1 MPFLD
6 HLSETYFDGRLSP
19 EVRGLMAP
27 LADERDEVQEFIE
40 RMCRTMRRQEIG
52 AEDLSETLAW
62 AIAYFLPKILPGAW
76 GGSVPPITSEGR
88 HRTIDDYL
96 ECNPWRALGPGDR
109 FLDLGCGFPPVTAL
123 ETARRFPDV
132 LVTAADPS
140 FARYLVRHENGDYA
154 CFGPHTELLYF
165 QPGANAVER
174 WEGLYLDP
182 EDTRSRFR
190 GPLLAALEER
200 GGVSTGRARWEHGG
214 FTVVEDPILDFS
226 AENLTFAQEG
236 IGAEGL
242 GNYEAVRCLNVLC
255 YFDRA
260 FRDRTLEWMADV
272 LVEGG
277 ILVTG
282 VNWAGSRHSRL
293 TVLRREG
300 GSMAAREFT
309 FSVENVRPLEMAA
322 WFALDDDDYELAAL
336 AELIGVIRSSGE
348 FRRSFDNR
356 MDELL
361 AATGFTSRRAN
372 GYLGFLDQTASSD
385 PLQASATVGRQ
396 LEEEG
401 FAEGAAEILRT
412 GGYDAWV
419 NCVGHVAVDPEGLR
433 ALPAP

>member
-1 MPFLD
+1 MSFLD

-27 LADERDEVQEFIE
+27 LADERDEVREFIE

-88 HRTIDDYL
+88 HRTIDGYL
-96 ECNPWRALGPGDR
+96 ECNAWRALGPGDR

-154 CFGPHTELLYF
+154 CFGPDTELLYF

-174 WEGLYLDP
+174 WEGLYRDP
-182 EDTRSRFR
+182 DDTRSRFR
-190 GPLLAALEER
+190 GPLVAALEEGD
-200 GGVSTGRARWEHGG
+200 GGGTGRARWERGG

-242 GNYEAVRCLNVLC
+242 GSYEAVRCLNVLC

-282 VNWAGSRHSRL
+282 VNWAGARHSRL
-293 TVLRREG
+293 TVLRRED
-300 GSMAAREFT
+300 GSMAAREFA
-309 FSVENVRPLEMAA
+309 FSIENVRPLELAA

-348 FRRSFDNR
+348 FRRSFDGR

-361 AATGFTSRRAN
+361 TATGYTSRRAN
-372 GYLGFLDQTASSD
+372 GYLGFLDETAGSD
-385 PLQASATVGRQ
+385 PLQAAASVGRQ

-401 FAEGAAEILRT
+401 FAEGAAEILRV

-419 NCVGHVAVDPEGLR
+419 NCVGHVAVDPDGLR